1 MSKLTS
7 ADIKVLASALYDWRQ
22 SYIKMEQDQE
32 VLKARQSLERAKKRL
47 EKVENLHKIA
57 IERNEKHIKELLP
70 LVGKSVV
77 AFGIRAKLTSGYIR
91 ATYDTKTLDRI
102 VQENTRLRNLILPHR
117 KESQVEPRVNVEVAE
132 PDTLLHDVKFSLEG
146 LEI

>member
-47 EKVENLHKIA
+47 EKAENLHKIA
-57 IERNEKHIKELLP
+57 IERNEKHIRELLP

-77 AFGIRAKLTSGYIR
+77 AFGIRAKFTKGYAR
-91 ATYDTKTLDRI
+91 ASYDTKVLDRI
-102 VQENTRLRNLILPHR
+102 AEENTRLRNLIMPHR
-117 KESQVEPRVNVEVAE
+117 KETPVKPRVNVEVAE
-132 PDTLLHDVKFSLEG
+132 PETLLQEVKFTPV